1 MRHADLVSDLD
12 PGPARPRVLV
22 VEDDSQLRGML
33 TELFTS
39 EGYEVET
46 AADGQQGLHL
56 GLTHT
61 FDVIVLDRG
70 LPAVEGLDL
79 LGRWRSRGVLTPILI
94 LSALGLAR
102 DRVDGLDAGAEDY
115 LAKPFDVDELLAR
128 ARALRRRQVDT
139 TDVLPVPGGRLD
151 VAARTVRLGGSTLLS
166 LSERECAL
174 LATLARR
181 PRRVFGRQELMD
193 AVFADAEDEGVVD
206 TYVHYLRRKIGRSAI
221 RTVRGLGY
229 QLGEL

>member
-1 MRHADLVSDLD
+1 MTPTR
-12 PGPARPRVLV
+12 PGDASPVRPRVLV
-22 VEDDSQLRGML
+22 VEDDRQLRGML
-33 TELFTS
+33 AELFAS
-39 EGYEVET
+39 EGYDVEL

-56 GLTHT
+56 GLRHS
-61 FDVIVLDRG
+61 FDLIVLDRG
-70 LPAVEGLDL
+70 LPAIDGIDL

-128 ARALRRRQVDT
+128 ARALRRRQADT
-139 TDVLPVPGGRLD
+139 TDVLAVPGGRLD
-151 VAARTVRLGGSTLLS
+151 VAARTVRLDTSSTLS
-166 LSERECAL
+166 LSERECDL

-181 PRRVFGRQELMD
+181 PHRVFGREELMD
-193 AVFADAEDEGVVD
+193 SVFADAEDEGVVD
-206 TYVHYLRRKIGRSAI
+206 TYVHYLRRKIGRSAV

-229 QLGEL
+229 QLGAP